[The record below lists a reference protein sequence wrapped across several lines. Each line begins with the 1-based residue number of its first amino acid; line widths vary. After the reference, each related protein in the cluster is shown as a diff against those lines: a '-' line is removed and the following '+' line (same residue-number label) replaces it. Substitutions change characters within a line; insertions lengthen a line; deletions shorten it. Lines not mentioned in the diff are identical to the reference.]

1 MNSKQCP
8 RCKQTNVGGNY
19 HYIVNMKLVSA
30 KTNLRLIR
38 TGTYDGYARHDV
50 KWVCQNRKCGFSF
63 VETKVGKE
71 LFLDYCD
78 IPECTDIEV
87 VKQ

>member
-8 RCKQTNVGGNY
+8 RCKETRIGLRDIETRNAKQ
-19 HYIVNMKLVSA
+19 YIVNMKLVSA
-30 KTNLRLIR
+30 KVKH
-38 TGTYDGYARHDV
+38 DGYAGHDV
-50 KWVCQNRKCGFSF
+50 KWVCQNEKCGFAF

-78 IPECTDIEV
+78 IRECTDIEV
-87 VKQ
+87 VEH